1 MLVLVNALEQSEDSA
16 LFYQAGPSTSN
27 STFTSKNT
35 QERALISCVPV
46 FINGERSS
54 DEEGKPD
61 KEQVHQLQEQLRQ
74 RDESM
79 IVIMVQMQA
88 LIA

>member
-1 MLVLVNALEQSEDSA
+1 MSNNEMLVLVNALEQSEDSA

-46 FINGERSS
+46 FING
-54 DEEGKPD
+54 
-61 KEQVHQLQEQLRQ
+61 KEVVMKKANLTKNKCTNCKNSYVRG
-74 RDESM
+74 M
-79 IVIMVQMQA
+79 KA
-88 LIA
+88 